1 MLKRFFTI
9 LTLALLLWGLPI
21 STSFSAE
28 NNVRAA
34 ASTAENS
41 ADPEIGQPE
50 VYLYTS
56 KLLPG
61 PKEANFRKYFV
72 DTLLPRAT
80 RLLISLTAAGAVL
93 TIIYGGYRLLF
104 FGGAPENL
112 EAGKNTI
119 IWSLVGLLITIFA
132 FFIVSLVSRISF

>member
-9 LTLALLLWGLPI
+9 FTLAFLLYG
-21 STSFSAE
+21 SSVAHSFSLA
-28 NNVRAA
+28 NNVHAA
-34 ASTAENS
+34 DSSTVNS
-41 ADPEIGQPE
+41 TDPEISQPE

-72 DTLLPRAT
+72 DTLIPRGT
-80 RLLISLTAAGAVL
+80 RLLISLTAAAAVL

-119 IWSLVGLLITIFA
+119 VWSVVGLLIAIFA